1 MDVWVIVACVA
12 VLYVLGKIFKM
23 PGKIISRVIMN
34 IFLGLALLFL
44 VNYIGGYF
52 NYHIELNKVSSFIIG
67 ILGVPGVFALM
78 VLKYL
83 NI

>member
-1 MDVWVIVACVA
+1 MDVWVIIACVA
-12 VLYVLGKIFKM
+12 VLYVLSLLFKM

-34 IFLGLALLFL
+34 IFLGLALFYL

-52 NYHIELNKVSSFIIG
+52 SYSLPLNKVNAFIIG
-67 ILGVPGVFALM
+67 ILGVPGVFAIM